1 MVITRET
8 LLKQA
13 YVLALITI
21 LYNTAEGLISVY
33 LGAEDKTLSLLGFGI
48 DSFVEVISGIGI
60 WHMLV
65 KIKIH
70 GYEEQDVFEK
80 TALKITGSSFYI
92 LVIGLSFTA
101 LYNIIT
107 NHQPETTYW
116 GIVISLISIVTMA
129 LLIFYKN
136 KVGQSLNSKALITD
150 ANCTK
155 TCLYLSIILLAASV
169 GYQLTG
175 IGYLDSAGAM
185 AISYF
190 SFMEGK
196 EAFEKARTGKNCT
209 CENGN

>member
-1 MVITRET
+1 LVITRET

-107 NHQPETTYW
+107 NHQPVTTYW

>member
-1 MVITRET
+1 
-8 LLKQA
+8 
-13 YVLALITI
+13 
-21 LYNTAEGLISVY
+21 
-33 LGAEDKTLSLLGFGI
+33 
-48 DSFVEVISGIGI
+48 
-60 WHMLV
+60 MLV